1 MTDSSAIS
9 LVRYHPAVRAS
20 ATVVRACAALALAL
34 LLNVAL
40 LRASC
45 FEPPPPCEALKSAQ
59 RVFSGEVLDVQVTPS
74 PERPTESIAQVRFRM
89 LRVIR
94 GDVIADER
102 GEWSGRFLHQ
112 LDAHRFAAGAHVIV
126 YARMHQGIGLTG
138 CSRTRAFTEDPS
150 PELDFELAVLGSC
163 RNATQK

>member
-1 MTDSSAIS
+1 MTDASANS
-9 LVRYHPAVRAS
+9 LVRYHPAVPAS
-20 ATVVRACAALALAL
+20 TPVVRACAALALAL

-59 RVFSGEVLDVQVTPS
+59 RVFSGEVLHVQSTPS
-74 PERPTESIAQVRFRM
+74 ERPTESIAEVRFKM
-89 LRVIR
+89 LRVIK

-112 LDAHRFAAGAHVIV
+112 LDAHKFAAGARVIV
-126 YARMHQGIGLTG
+126 YARMHEGVGLTG
-138 CSRTRAFTEDPS
+138 CSRTRAFVEEPS
-150 PELDFELAVLGSC
+150 AELDFELAALGSC
-163 RNATQK
+163 PNGTQK